1 MSMKPA
7 PAPEPLHRLGR
18 TFRNVG
24 WHVLHLAV
32 MALPFV
38 SGCRSCRP
46 HQLSQHP
53 SADAGASATASRA
66 GTTAMPI
73 FLEIIGPPSAFSGL
87 PSIPGLML
95 EDHGRQTLPDGRWR
109 LATYAVST
117 AVVDQI
123 RALGLEVGVLQTE
136 AEVQA
141 EWQRIADKVRD
152 GGGGKS

>member
-1 MSMKPA
+1 
-7 PAPEPLHRLGR
+7 
-18 TFRNVG
+18 
-24 WHVLHLAV
+24 
-32 MALPFV
+32 
-38 SGCRSCRP
+38 
-46 HQLSQHP
+46 
-53 SADAGASATASRA
+53 
-66 GTTAMPI
+66 MPI

-123 RALGLEVGVLQTE
+123 RALGLEVEVLQTE